1 MASLLGSTQNTRCIL
16 PNDFRYIRSDVPCQ
30 ITAKETEWLLQ
41 QDVRTVIDLRTW
53 EEQQRKPCTLQH
65 HPAFTYHSLPVSGGS
80 TVPATPEDV
89 AASYIA
95 MADGQMRRII
105 QTIQQAESNVLYFC
119 NAGKDRTGVVSAILL
134 ALQGI
139 PDADIVLDYMK
150 SKPNLMPML
159 LSYAAQN
166 PSVDIRVI
174 TPSET
179 YIQGFL
185 DWLKQSNFLEGASSN
200 EAL

>member
-1 MASLLGSTQNTRCIL
+1 MASLLDSTQNTRCIL
-16 PNDFRYIRSDVPCQ
+16 PNDFRYIRSDVPYQ
-30 ITAKETEWLLQ
+30 ITTEETAWLIEHN
-41 QDVRTVIDLRTW
+41 VRTVIDLRTP
-53 EEQQRKPCTLQH
+53 EEQVRKPCPLLH
-65 HPAFTYHSLPVSGGS
+65 HPAFTYYAMPVTGGS

-89 AASYIA
+89 AAFYIA

-139 PDADIVLDYMK
+139 PDADIVRDYMK

-174 TPSET
+174 TLSET

-185 DWLKQSNFLEGASSN
+185 DWLKQSNFLEGVSSN

>member
-1 MASLLGSTQNTRCIL
+1 MSSLLGSTQNTRCIR

-30 ITAKETEWLLQ
+30 ITADETEWLLRQ
-41 QDVRTVIDLRTW
+41 NVRTIIDLRTPA
-53 EEQQRKPCTLQH
+53 EQQRKPCPLLC
-65 HPAFTYHSLPVSGGS
+65 HPDFTYHSMPVTGGNA
-80 TVPATPEDV
+80 VPSFPEDV
-89 AASYIA
+89 AQSYIA
-95 MADGQMRRII
+95 MADDQMLQII
-105 QTIQQAESNVLYFC
+105 KTIHTAETNVLYFC

-174 TPSET
+174 TPCET

-185 DWLKQSNFLEGASSN
+185 NWLKRSDFLKGVSSN